1 MDECARKDKYEVCL
15 GVQRNLIVVLLL
27 LPVVALAEYQDPLHA
42 DLRKQLF
49 KGYDK
54 NTLPIQALQ
63 KTNTTGSG
71 NTKVEIA
78 VGVALI
84 HIDSLQE
91 GVLTASAWL
100 RMVWNDYRLQWDSE
114 KFGGVDVLRVYPG
127 DIWLPDIELYNTKEY
142 REFSLATQYS
152 KEPCMALLYPDG
164 EVLWIPPVDIKV
176 ICANFSYTAGP
187 MDEQECN
194 IKLGS
199 WTYDGFMIDLI
210 LFNKKEQ
217 MDLTDFVN
225 SSSPYVVTRHM
236 EGTRVVK
243 KYDCC
248 DEPYP
253 SLNFRFALKR
263 QFPAI
268 EDAKEQ
274 LLMNILGVAIAILV
288 LLVTTTILA
297 AAYFLKRGA
306 GLREDNFKLMAQ
318 NSTESGN
325 NLI

>member
-1 MDECARKDKYEVCL
+1 MGMCARKDKYEVCL
-15 GVQRNLIVVLLL
+15 GVQRNLIVIVLLL
-27 LPVVALAEYQDPLHA
+27 LPALAVALAEDQDPLHT
-42 DLRKQLF
+42 DLRKHLF
-49 KGYDK
+49 TGYDK
-54 NTLPIQALQ
+54 NILPI
-63 KTNTTGSG
+63 KTTNTT
-71 NTKVEIA
+71 VDIA
-78 VGVALI
+78 VGLNLI

-100 RMVWNDYRLQWDSE
+100 RMVWNDYRLKWDKD

-127 DIWLPDIELYNTKEY
+127 DLWLPDIELYNTKDY
-142 REFSLATQYS
+142 REFSLATQFRNQPS
-152 KEPCMALLYPDG
+152 MALLYPDS
-164 EVLWIPPVDIKV
+164 EVLWVPPVDIKV
-176 ICANFSYTAGP
+176 ICANFSFTAGP
-187 MDEQECN
+187 MDEQKCN

-199 WTYDGFMIDLI
+199 WTHHGNIINLT
-210 LFNKKEQ
+210 LHNNKEK
-217 MDLTDFVN
+217 MDLEDFYH

-248 DEPYP
+248 EEPYP

-263 QFPAI
+263 QFPAR

-274 LLMNILGVAIAILV
+274 LLTNILGVAIAILV
-288 LLVTTTILA
+288 LLGTTTILA
-297 AAYFLKRGA
+297 AAYFLKRGEA
-306 GLREDNFKLMAQ
+306 LKEDNFKMMAQ